1 MGNTKINLTLTVDQI
16 NGVLEALGNM
26 PFARVVDLV
35 ADIRNQ
41 AMNQVQPAAAPVAE
55 TVSE

>member
-41 AMNQVQPAAAPVAE
+41 AMNQVNPPAAPAVE
-55 TVSE
+55 VVSE

>member
-41 AMNQVQPAAAPVAE
+41 AMNQVQPPTAPVAE